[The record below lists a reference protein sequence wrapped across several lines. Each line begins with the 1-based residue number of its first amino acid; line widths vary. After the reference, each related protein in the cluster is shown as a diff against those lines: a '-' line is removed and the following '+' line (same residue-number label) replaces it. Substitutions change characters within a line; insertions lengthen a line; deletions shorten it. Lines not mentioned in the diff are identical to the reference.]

1 MLRILVPLFALATG
15 PLTQTFLP
23 PNPSSHL
30 EAVTGS
36 GYGTKM
42 FARDANPQRASVD
55 RQPAGLTAPS
65 GQAPPCQTPA
75 ARQFCAWLKAF
86 NSGKPETLR
95 AFFEKN
101 FPERLANLDQELAL
115 QRVTG
120 GFTFEKVEVE
130 RPEQFTALIQE
141 RKTGVHVRCLFE
153 VQPHAPYRI
162 SRMDLKAVPS
172 TPA

>member
-1 MLRILVPLFALATG
+1 MLRILVQLFALTTG

-23 PNPSSHL
+23 PNPHSHRT
-30 EAVTGS
+30 AVTEPGS
-36 GYGTKM
+36 GMM
-42 FARDANPQRASVD
+42 FARDADRQRERVD
-55 RQPAGLTAPS
+55 RQPSGFTPPA
-65 GQAPPCQTPA
+65 GQAPRCHTSA

-86 NSGKPETLR
+86 NSGQPETLR

-101 FPERLANLDQELAL
+101 FPERIANLDQELAL

-120 GFTFEKVEVE
+120 GFTLEKVEVE
-130 RPEQFTALIQE
+130 RPEQFVALIQE

-162 SRMDLKAVPS
+162 TRMDLKAVPS